1 MGNVQIRWPD
11 GATASFP
18 SGTEVVAAARAW
30 NAADADRAVAAK
42 IDGQSVDLHTSLQ
55 QDCSLELLLPG
66 NPDALEV
73 YRHTTAHI
81 LAHAVKELF
90 PDVKIGVGPVTED
103 GFYYDFEKKEP
114 FTPEDLQ
121 RIESR
126 MRKIIK
132 RNFPL
137 RRLEQKKE
145 EARDYFQSIGEDLK
159 VYLIE
164 TKGGPV
170 VSTYQQDGFIDFCRG
185 PHLPSTGHVKAFKLL
200 SIAGAYWLGTEKN
213 QMLQRIYGTSFFD
226 SKQLEE
232 FLQRQE
238 EARKRD
244 HRKLGPALDLFSV
257 REEAGAGLIFWHPA
271 GARLRAQIE
280 EFWKSEHI
288 KRGYEFVY
296 TPHIARDEL
305 WRRSGH
311 LDFYR
316 EHLYT
321 FKIDQENYVIKPMN
335 CPGHILIYQSTRR
348 SYRELPIR
356 MAELGT
362 VYRYERSGVLHG
374 TMRVRGFTQ
383 DDAHIFCTKEQILD
397 ELIGVIDMSK
407 AMLDVFGYRDY
418 QVELS
423 VWDPEHP
430 KKYAGKAE
438 DWDLAEKCLVEALE
452 RSDLP
457 YQRMPGEAAFYGPKI
472 DIRMRDA
479 LGRSWQCP
487 TIQFDF
493 NLPERLGVT
502 YIAADGRERP
512 VVMIHRA
519 ILGSLE
525 RFIGGL
531 VEHYGGA
538 FPMWMAPVQAI
549 ILPITDRTMDYARQ
563 VTSQLRSE
571 GLRVELDSRNEKIGQ
586 KIRKAQLRKIPFML
600 ITGDREEKENTV
612 SVRNRFEGDMG
623 GFTLVDFLS
632 YARELV
638 DAKALKP

>member
-200 SIAGAYWLGTEKN
+200 SIAGAY
-213 QMLQRIYGTSFFD
+213 
-226 SKQLEE
+226 
-232 FLQRQE
+232 
-238 EARKRD
+238 
-244 HRKLGPALDLFSV
+244 
-257 REEAGAGLIFWHPA
+257 
-271 GARLRAQIE
+271 
-280 EFWKSEHI
+280 
-288 KRGYEFVY
+288 
-296 TPHIARDEL
+296 
-305 WRRSGH
+305 
-311 LDFYR
+311 
-316 EHLYT
+316 
-321 FKIDQENYVIKPMN
+321 
-335 CPGHILIYQSTRR
+335 
-348 SYRELPIR
+348 
-356 MAELGT
+356 
-362 VYRYERSGVLHG
+362 
-374 TMRVRGFTQ
+374 
-383 DDAHIFCTKEQILD
+383 
-397 ELIGVIDMSK
+397 
-407 AMLDVFGYRDY
+407 
-418 QVELS
+418 
-423 VWDPEHP
+423 
-430 KKYAGKAE
+430 
-438 DWDLAEKCLVEALE
+438 
-452 RSDLP
+452 
-457 YQRMPGEAAFYGPKI
+457 
-472 DIRMRDA
+472 
-479 LGRSWQCP
+479 
-487 TIQFDF
+487 
-493 NLPERLGVT
+493 
-502 YIAADGRERP
+502 
-512 VVMIHRA
+512 
-519 ILGSLE
+519 
-525 RFIGGL
+525 
-531 VEHYGGA
+531 
-538 FPMWMAPVQAI
+538 
-549 ILPITDRTMDYARQ
+549 
-563 VTSQLRSE
+563 
-571 GLRVELDSRNEKIGQ
+571 
-586 KIRKAQLRKIPFML
+586 
-600 ITGDREEKENTV
+600 
-612 SVRNRFEGDMG
+612 
-623 GFTLVDFLS
+623 
-632 YARELV
+632 
-638 DAKALKP
+638 